1 MILSGYRTERKAAI
15 VLIGSGREIA
25 PPYASI
31 HPSLP
36 SDGRTNGR
44 SVARPPISSLSAV
57 NLPPDRS
64 LDRHLPPLHPLIVAM
79 QFYYAEEPASPLD
92 FDNDDD
98 EGLYYQRD
106 ALCASESAAKA
117 RSMAPAI
124 SRAGA
129 FRELSHSLARSLAPF
144 LCFAV
149 R

>member
-1 MILSGYRTERKAAI
+1 
-15 VLIGSGREIA
+15 
-25 PPYASI
+25 
-31 HPSLP
+31 
-36 SDGRTNGR
+36 
-44 SVARPPISSLSAV
+44 
-57 NLPPDRS
+57 
-64 LDRHLPPLHPLIVAM
+64 M

-106 ALCASESAAKA
+106 AALCAAESAAKA

-129 FRELSHSLARSLAPF
+129 FRELALFLSLS
-144 LCFAV
+144 LCFTD